1 MIELGFLG
9 KLPLI
14 RSTTVIV
21 FMKEMELYKI
31 VPLPSHYTTSK
42 LSAQCVINQ
51 RDWLLDRVEEK
62 ERG

>member
-21 FMKEMELYKI
+21 FMKEMELYEI
-31 VPLPSHYTTSK
+31 VQKAWRWRSDWG
-42 LSAQCVINQ
+42 AGQCVINQ
-51 RDWLLDRVEEK
+51 RDWLLDRVEE
-62 ERG
+62 ERS